1 MTASINPAALVD
13 ISSVAVDKDLPQDE
27 RYAEYR
33 RQVKDTE
40 HYKSK
45 QFSITAVHP
54 KNGVRLE
61 DCLRGML
68 EY

>member
-1 MTASINPAALVD
+1 MRANINPAALVE
-13 ISSVAVDKDLPQDE
+13 IGSVAVDKDLPQKE
-27 RYAEYR
+27 RYAEYK

-45 QFSITAVHP
+45 QFSITAIHP
-54 KNGVRLE
+54 NNGVRLE